1 MTERVGYSAYTVIDR
16 MFRMFKQTQ
25 FVNTMWGHYKLSEAL
40 DEESMVASLK
50 YAMDKHYT
58 SFMKFS
64 GMSLADDRYK
74 TVMSQGNLGIL

>member
-1 MTERVGYSAYTVIDR
+1 

-25 FVNTMWGHYKLSEAL
+25 FVNTMFDHYRLSEAL

-58 SFMKFS
+58 SFMRFN
-64 GMSLADDRYK
+64 GMNVADDYNK
-74 TVMSQGNLGIL
+74 TVMAQGNL